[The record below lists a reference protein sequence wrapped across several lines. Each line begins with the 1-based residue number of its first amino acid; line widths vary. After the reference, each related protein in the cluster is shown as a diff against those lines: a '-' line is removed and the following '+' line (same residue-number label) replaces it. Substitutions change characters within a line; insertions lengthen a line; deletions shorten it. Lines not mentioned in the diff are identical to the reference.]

1 MLIQADSAQKIA
13 ERLKEMPASEDDVFF
28 VGVGE
33 QCWAD
38 GNQLVSE
45 LKRTGRR
52 FFGGVFPGV
61 IWGGRHYEKACVVT
75 QFQGAMEPF
84 IIRSVSS
91 GSCEIPDIS
100 RLKGIEKVR
109 TAMLF
114 VDGLSSNISGML
126 DRLQKAFGP
135 SVRFVGGGAGSLS
148 LRRFPVV
155 FSEEGIFEDA
165 AVVMPM
171 SCRCSLGVRHGWKSL
186 DGPFVANK
194 TSGNVIREINYKDA
208 LSLYQEI
215 IERDSGER
223 LTADRF
229 YELAMRYP
237 LGIHVEGQEPIVRDP
252 LLIDAQGHLVCCG
265 EVEENTVISILK
277 GNRMELIAAAA
288 AAADDCLSQANGG
301 VVTHAFVV
309 DCISRVRFLGDY
321 FERELDVINSKLA
334 LVAGGA
340 EPRGVLTLGE
350 IASYNAG
357 GPRLFNKTTVLAV
370 LRCN

>member
-1 MLIQADSAQKIA
+1 MLIQSDNARDIA
-13 ERLKEMPASEDDVFF
+13 GRLMEMPSSEGDVFF

-38 GNQLVSE
+38 GDQLVSE

-61 IWGGRHYEKACVVT
+61 IWGGRRYEKACVVT
-75 QFQGAMEPF
+75 RLQGVMDPF
-84 IIRSVSS
+84 FLRSVSS
-91 GSCEIPDIS
+91 GSYEIPNLS
-100 RLKGIEKVR
+100 GLKGIEQVQ
-109 TAMLF
+109 TVMLF

-126 DRLQKAFGP
+126 EGLRSAFGP

-155 FSEEGIFEDA
+155 FSAEGIFEDA
-165 AVVMPM
+165 AVVLPM
-171 SCRCSLGVRHGWKSL
+171 ACTCSLGVRHGWKSL

-194 TSGNVIREINYKDA
+194 TSGNVIREINYKNA
-208 LSLYQEI
+208 LSFYREI
-215 IERDSGER
+215 VERDSKER

-265 EVEENTVISILK
+265 DVEENTVISILK
-277 GNRMELIAAAA
+277 GNRMDLIEAAAE
-288 AAADDCLSQANGG
+288 AADDCLSRADGAS
-301 VVTHAFVV
+301 VTNAFVV
-309 DCISRVRFLGDY
+309 DCISRARFLGDY

-334 LVAGGA
+334 LAVGGP
-340 EPRGVLTLGE
+340 EPMGVLTLGE
-350 IASYNAG
+350 IASYDAA

-370 LRCN
+370 LR